1 MHIKSYKQNRSII
14 NGEIRMIEVEKM
26 FDDFEFDGDYESHG
40 STEELS
46 NIKND
51 INNTNLRIDEL
62 DNDFYKLN
70 ELLNKTIEVENN
82 RWKAIEEIVELYD
95 SKFNAY
101 DKDFETLF
109 NFLNEAIHVYNK
121 LPDSYKKKLDLK
133 NKIKK
138 NK

>member
-70 ELLNKTIEVENN
+70 ELTP
-82 RWKAIEEIVELYD
+82 
-95 SKFNAY
+95 
-101 DKDFETLF
+101 
-109 NFLNEAIHVYNK
+109 H
-121 LPDSYKKKLDLK
+121 
-133 NKIKK
+133 KI
-138 NK
+138 

>member
-1 MHIKSYKQNRSII
+1 
-14 NGEIRMIEVEKM
+14 MIEVEKM
-26 FDDFEFDGDYESHG
+26 FDDFEFDDDYALHD
-40 STEELS
+40 STEDLS
-46 NIKND
+46 NIEND
-51 INNTNLRIDEL
+51 INNTNLRVDEL
-62 DNDFYKLN
+62 NEGCYKLN
-70 ELLNKTIEVENN
+70 KLLNKTIEVVNN

>member
-26 FDDFEFDGDYESHG
+26 FDDFEFDDDYALHD
-40 STEELS
+40 STEDLS

-51 INNTNLRIDEL
+51 INNTNLRVDEL
-62 DNDFYKLN
+62 NEGCYKLN
-70 ELLNKTIEVENN
+70 KLLNKTIEVVNN

-95 SKFNAY
+95 SKFKAF

-109 NFLNEAIHVYNK
+109 NFSNEVKDLLNK
-121 LPDSYKKKLDLK
+121 LPEEYFKKHK
-133 NKIKK
+133 
-138 NK
+138 